1 MGFDIIAGKMYCHVS
16 PCPQCHLRLSY
27 LPITPGPGGT
37 VLYFS
42 EILVLGIFPYKGMS
56 HFQGGHIKW
65 GTSNWGTYLTCSL
78 IKWRLCCI
86 DDYPW
91 WLGYINSSYLWRR
104 TTQLLYDEI
113 IPELWGLSQSV
124 LQSQRSVFI
133 PKNSGWW
140 FQSWLSFSIIYIWDN
155 PSHWLI
161 FF

>member
-1 MGFDIIAGKMYCHVS
+1 MYCHVS
-16 PCPQCHLRLSY
+16 PVAICGWVICRSRPALEALCYIFRK
-27 LPITPGPGGT
+27 
-37 VLYFS
+37 YF
-42 EILVLGIFPYKGMS
+42 LGIFPYKGMS
-56 HFQGGHIKW
+56 HFQGGHIKR

-113 IPELWGLSQSV
+113 IPVHSV
-124 LQSQRSVFI
+124 DYPDYPKVFCRVKRSVFI

-140 FQSWLSFSIIYIWDN
+140 FQSWLSFSIIYGIILPID
-155 PSHWLI
+155 
-161 FF
+161 